1 MTQNDKLDTIIHQQA
16 AMLSA
21 VNSLISLLIDSAA
34 EEEELEIELDPDF
47 PLDGERVQ

>member
-34 EEEELEIELDPDF
+34 EEEMEIEIDPDF
-47 PLDGERVQ
+47 PLDGERIQ